1 MGETYELVI
10 HGGQCVTPSGIQR
23 VDVGVREGRIV
34 ALGSI
39 RKEQGARHIDATG
52 LHVLPGAI
60 DSQVHFREPGLEHK
74 EDLATGTASGALG
87 GITAVFEM
95 PNTKPNTDSFA
106 AMADKV
112 ERTRGRVWTDISFF
126 MGATPENAHRLAE
139 LENEPGCC
147 GVKVFMGSST
157 GSLLI
162 DDVGVLER
170 ALTSGHRRIAVHC
183 EDEAR
188 LRERRPMLDRP
199 DAHVGEHHK
208 WRDAETALLATQTL
222 IRLAR
227 KARRPVHVLHVTT
240 AAEIA
245 FLATCKDIATF
256 EITPQHLTLHAPD
269 CYDRLG
275 TFAQMNPPIREKHH
289 QDALWW
295 AIENGVADVLGSD
308 HAPHTREEKARDYP
322 KSPSGM
328 PGVQTMLPL
337 MLDHVNSGRL
347 TLMRLVDLLC
357 HGPARLYG
365 LTDRGRLA
373 PGFRGDFTLV
383 DLKAKRTITHADQAS
398 RVGWTPFDGH
408 QVTGWPIAT
417 IINGETV
424 MQDGALIGSPSG
436 QPIVFPNSFSEPSL
450 EPQ

>member
-74 EDLATGTASGALG
+74 EDLATGTASAALG

-183 EDEAR
+183 EDELKRVTERPDDR
-188 LRERRPMLDRP
+188 LRML
-199 DAHVGEHHK
+199 V
-208 WRDAETALLATQTL
+208 
-222 IRLAR
+222 LAR
-227 KARRPVHVLHVTT
+227 R
-240 AAEIA
+240 AA
-245 FLATCKDIATF
+245 
-256 EITPQHLTLHAPD
+256 
-269 CYDRLG
+269 
-275 TFAQMNPPIREKHH
+275 N
-289 QDALWW
+289 
-295 AIENGVADVLGSD
+295 
-308 HAPHTREEKARDYP
+308 
-322 KSPSGM
+322 
-328 PGVQTMLPL
+328 VQ
-337 MLDHVNSGRL
+337 
-347 TLMRLVDLLC
+347 
-357 HGPARLYG
+357 
-365 LTDRGRLA
+365 
-373 PGFRGDFTLV
+373 
-383 DLKAKRTITHADQAS
+383 Q
-398 RVGWTPFDGH
+398 
-408 QVTGWPIAT
+408 Q
-417 IINGETV
+417 
-424 MQDGALIGSPSG
+424 Q
-436 QPIVFPNSFSEPSL
+436 
-450 EPQ
+450 